1 MELIKIKKMKVLWF
15 SNCIL
20 GNTESKGSGSWLFGM
35 KDILSSSVELYNITN
50 SNIDKVS
57 HNKYND
63 FEEYVIPNYKIKNG
77 LPNLGNISNIKD
89 IVDKIK
95 PDIIHIWGVESYW
108 GLLFSR
114 NHIQGKYLIEIQG
127 VLSSCHNVYYGGM
140 SPSQIYSC
148 FNIKELIKFNSFLPF
163 QRSNTLKNIKSEN
176 EIIFNSNN
184 ISTQSDWVRNQI
196 KFKTNKNVN
205 IFNTLI
211 PIRKTFYN
219 SEKWIKIH
227 NRKTTI
233 IYTSFSYLVPFKG
246 FHILL
251 ESISLLKKKHHDVML
266 NVGGFNINSIS
277 FYRQDGYLKY
287 LLSKIAKLNIVN
299 NVTFL
304 GSLNE
309 KEVCEQLLNADV
321 YVNPSFVE
329 SYSVASAEALYLGV
343 PSVLSYA
350 GAMPDF
356 SKEKQV
362 ALYYSPMDYSDLA
375 SKINNLIND
384 NEFSKSLSNDSI
396 GIFNHLFDS
405 QHIKNTQLSIYNQ
418 IKNND

>member
-1 MELIKIKKMKVLWF
+1 MNVQNKNKMKVLWF

-35 KDILSSSVELYNITN
+35 KDVISNSVELFNLTN
-50 SNIDKVS
+50 SNIDEIS
-57 HNKYND
+57 HNKYKD

-77 LPNLGNISNIKD
+77 LPNQCNISKIKN

-95 PDIIHIWGVESYW
+95 PDIIHVWGMETYW

-127 VLSSCHNVYYGGM
+127 ILSSCHNVFYGGM
-140 SPSQIYSC
+140 SPTQIYSC

-163 QRSNTLKNIKSEN
+163 QKNNTLKNIKCEN
-176 EIIFNSNN
+176 EILVNSNN

-196 KFKTNKNVN
+196 KFKTKKNVN
-205 IFNTLI
+205 IFTALI
-211 PIRKTFYN
+211 PLRKAFYN
-219 SEKWIKIH
+219 SKKWNKVH

-233 IYTSFSYLVPFKG
+233 IYTSFSYLLPFKG
-246 FHILL
+246 FHMLL
-251 ESISLLKKKHHDVML
+251 ESISILKKKHHDVML
-266 NVGGFNINSIS
+266 NVGGVNIHSVS

-287 LLSKIAKLNIVN
+287 ILSKIAKLNIVN

-309 KEVCEQLLNADV
+309 GEVCEQLLNADV
-321 YVNPSFVE
+321 YVNTSFIE

-356 SKEKQV
+356 SKEQQV
-362 ALYYSPMDYSDLA
+362 ALYYSPMDYTDLA
-375 SKINNLIND
+375 SKIDYLIND
-384 NEFSKSLSNDSI
+384 NEFSNSLSNNSI
-396 GIFNHLFDS
+396 ETFNNLLEK
-405 QHIKNTQLSIYNQ
+405 QNIKQQQLSIYNQ